1 MDRLRELFR
10 RLRMLLHRE
19 QLQQELEEEMC
30 LHLELRQREQVA
42 AGASATAARTAAYRR
57 FGNPTAIREKSVMA
71 WGWEWLESLVQD
83 VAYGVRSMLR
93 SPMLTAVALL
103 SLALGIGAN
112 TAIFSFLDA
121 VMLRSL
127 PVKDPSHLVL
137 LGTGEWRGIS
147 DGFWVTEL
155 YSYPFYRALQKDNA
169 VFSDVGAS
177 FSMMNR
183 VYGRVDG
190 HSETEAMK
198 VSAVSG
204 TYFLM
209 LGVPAYLGRTLMDED
224 DRTEGDH
231 PVVVVS
237 YGWWKRSLGGDPDVL
252 NKRLKLGDTMF
263 DVVGVAPPEFF
274 GTTVGEAPDMWVPMS
289 MIALVPPHF
298 GSYKGKWD
306 EELYVMGRLK
316 PGATLEQASSDV
328 DVLYR
333 QIMRSFPNSEVKQ
346 DDLVKLDKMHV
357 PLTPMAKGLSSLRRQ
372 FSEPL
377 KILMGLTAVVLVI
390 ACANIANLLL
400 ARSTVRVREFAV
412 RQALGAGRLRLI
424 RQLLTESFALAI
436 AGGVLGVGLAA
447 AANRVLL
454 RMVSGKREMLPL
466 DVSLNTRL
474 LLFTLAVT
482 VLTALLFGL
491 LPALRSTKLDLTDS
505 LKDGRGATGKGT
517 KSRLAKGIVIS
528 QVAFSLVLLVGAG
541 LFVRSLINL
550 NKVDTGFNKESVLLL
565 RMDASSAGY
574 REGEPR
580 LTAMYKQMEERV
592 GAVHGVSSVSFASF
606 LFNEGSWNGN
616 IIVPGLPWDRD
627 LNVKHNVVGDRYF
640 ETMQIPLLAGRTFG
654 PQDTADSHKVAV
666 ISERLAKRFFP
677 GLNPIGRRY
686 KIGGPDSDWDVEVI
700 GVAKDVKFGSLS
712 EGPEILDYVAYAQR
726 KQYEGDFVVRY
737 TGDFSTVSA
746 DVQRAIHSVEPNLPI
761 TAVTTLDAQVSNSIT
776 QQKTVA
782 QLSTFF
788 GLLAVFLSC
797 IGIYGLMSYLVG
809 RRTNEIGIRMA
820 VGAAQSDVRWMVM
833 REIGALVIAGV
844 LAGVPLTLAGG
855 RVISNLLFGL
865 STNDL
870 ASLLISVAALLAVG
884 LLAGYLPAR
893 RAAKVD
899 PMTAL
904 RCE

>member
-1 MDRLRELFR
+1 MDRLREFFR
-10 RLRMLLHRE
+10 KVRMMLHRA
-19 QLQQELEEEMC
+19 QLQQELEEEMH
-30 LHLELRQREQVA
+30 LHLELRQRERVE
-42 AGASATAARTAAYRR
+42 AGSSASAARMAAYRT
-57 FGNPTAIREKSVMA
+57 FGNQTAIRERSVMA

-83 VAYGVRSMLR
+83 VVYGVRSMMR
-93 SPMLTAVALL
+93 SPVLTGVALL

-127 PVKDPSHLVL
+127 PVQDPSQLVL
-137 LGTGEWRGIS
+137 LGAGDWRGIS

-155 YSYPFYRALQKDNA
+155 YSYPFYRALQKDNS

-183 VYGRVDG
+183 VYGKVDG
-190 HSETEAMK
+190 RSETEPMK
-198 VSAVSG
+198 VSLVSG
-204 TYFLM
+204 TYFSM
-209 LGVPAYLGRTLMDED
+209 LGVPAFMGRTLTDED

-237 YGWWKRSLGGDPDVL
+237 YGWWKRSLASDPDVL
-252 NKRLKLGDTMF
+252 SKRLKLGDTVF
-263 DVVGVAPPEFF
+263 NIVGVASPEFF
-274 GTTVGEAPDMWVPMS
+274 GTRVGEAPDMWVPMS
-289 MIALVPPHF
+289 MIALIPPHS

-316 PGATLEQASSDV
+316 PGVTLEQASSNV

-346 DDLVKLDKMHV
+346 DDLVKLDKLHV

-377 KILMGLTAVVLVI
+377 KILMGLTAVVLLI

-424 RQLLTESFALAI
+424 RQLLTESFVLAV
-436 AGGVLGVGLAA
+436 AGGALGVGLAA
-447 AANRVLL
+447 MANRVLL
-454 RMVSGKREMLPL
+454 RMVSGRREMLPL
-466 DVSLNTRL
+466 DVSINTRL
-474 LLFTLAVT
+474 LVFTLVVT
-482 VLTALLFGL
+482 VFTALLFGI
-491 LPALRSTKLDLTDS
+491 LPALRSTELDLTDA
-505 LKDGRGATGKGT
+505 LKDGRGASGKGM
-517 KSRLAKGIVIS
+517 KSRLAKSIVIT

-550 NKVDTGFNKESVLLL
+550 NKVDTGFNRESVLLL

-580 LTAMYKQMEERV
+580 LTAMYKEMEERV
-592 GAVHGVSSVSFASF
+592 GAVHGVSSASFASF
-606 LFNEGSWNGN
+606 IFNEGSWNGS
-616 IIVPGLPWDRD
+616 IIVPGVQFDRD

-640 ETMQIPLLAGRTFG
+640 ETMQIPLLAGRAFG
-654 PQDTADSHKVAV
+654 PEDTAGSHKVAIV
-666 ISERLAKRFFP
+666 SERLAKRFFP

-686 KIGGPDSDWDVEVI
+686 KIGGPNSDWDVEII
-700 GVAKDVKFGSLS
+700 GVVKDVKFGSLS
-712 EGPEILDYVAYAQR
+712 ENPEVLDYVAYAQR

-761 TAVTTLDAQVSNSIT
+761 TAVTTLDAQVANSIT
-776 QQKTVA
+776 QQRTVA

-833 REIGALVIAGV
+833 REIGALVIVGV
-844 LAGVPLTLAGG
+844 LIGVPLTLVGG

-865 STNDL
+865 SANDL
-870 ASLLISVAALLAVG
+870 ASLLISVVVLLAVG